1 MPFNTLTVA
10 CSTAP
15 TIISTFFSHFCSCTP
30 TPEDNGDTFGLS
42 YEEGVALIRR
52 FLTHASHHTVEE
64 LQAFTAMYV
73 PAPAWVRTE
82 NVVVPEEYLQRS
94 AEAVVKQLGDEI
106 HKVGGEKWWRWR
118 ERELHGE
125 WIWVRDRWWGAGEEK
140 NEEERKKAKTML
152 YMHGGAYFFGSV
164 DEHRYQL
171 QRHARKLG
179 ARVFA
184 RGFIL
189 VFT

>member
-1 MPFNTLTVA
+1 M
-10 CSTAP
+10 
-15 TIISTFFSHFCSCTP
+15 
-30 TPEDNGDTFGLS
+30 
-42 YEEGVALIRR
+42 
-52 FLTHASHHTVEE
+52 
-64 LQAFTAMYV
+64 
-73 PAPAWVRTE
+73 
-82 NVVVPEEYLQRS
+82 
-94 AEAVVKQLGDEI
+94 KQLGDEI